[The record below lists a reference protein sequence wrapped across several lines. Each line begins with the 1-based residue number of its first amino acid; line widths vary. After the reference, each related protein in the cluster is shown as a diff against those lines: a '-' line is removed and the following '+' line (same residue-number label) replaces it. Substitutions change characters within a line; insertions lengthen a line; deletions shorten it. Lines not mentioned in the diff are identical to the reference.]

1 MKLTQKTLFQCFDKS
16 RPSSPV
22 PNPSQGRTTA
32 FLVSSLDSCSRP
44 TVTSSNAS
52 QAKNSD
58 EQQEIHACHSNFLLP
73 VHIRQLDGLS
83 ATERVPLLTTR
94 RPIDDQRT
102 YSFQQFTLPT
112 ADIDRGF
119 NHFPKMK
126 VLHLPRTPFFSSSY
140 RLSPFS
146 ASSMDGWA
154 EYETTLIYLS
164 SIPFQLLPVC
174 STEHQAELFQQ
185 YTRDQPM
192 VDWQSMFTSLQET
205 RQKAMEQS
213 RPKRECQRA
222 WIVIEA
228 NLSSRSMRTV
238 TMDGS
243 VPAATIDN
251 IPRQSHATSETS
263 QRMVRLLDSEVARWS
278 AEESRRKKTQTW
290 IGWLWWRKHPG
301 SIYRWIEY
309 VRLRTNPAFRS
320 IFISFVSN
328 PLIEFIEYG
337 PTLNWR
343 ILFFTQLLDKV

>member
-44 TVTSSNAS
+44 TVTSLNAS
-52 QAKNSD
+52 QAKKSD

-102 YSFQQFTLPT
+102 YSFQQFTWPT

-146 ASSMDGWA
+146 ASSMDG
-154 EYETTLIYLS
+154 
-164 SIPFQLLPVC
+164 
-174 STEHQAELFQQ
+174 
-185 YTRDQPM
+185 
-192 VDWQSMFTSLQET
+192 
-205 RQKAMEQS
+205 
-213 RPKRECQRA
+213 
-222 WIVIEA
+222 
-228 NLSSRSMRTV
+228 
-238 TMDGS
+238 
-243 VPAATIDN
+243 
-251 IPRQSHATSETS
+251 
-263 QRMVRLLDSEVARWS
+263 
-278 AEESRRKKTQTW
+278 
-290 IGWLWWRKHPG
+290 
-301 SIYRWIEY
+301 
-309 VRLRTNPAFRS
+309 
-320 IFISFVSN
+320 
-328 PLIEFIEYG
+328 
-337 PTLNWR
+337 
-343 ILFFTQLLDKV
+343 